1 MYILVELIFYFIFKF
16 SFQKLSRQSKL
27 SYGMVLEEVATRD
40 VAGTICNQRRNRRSG
55 KSNST
60 FVSTGVDHLA
70 FLQMK
75 ITRSN
80 LQPGET
86 GLVGA
91 RDVFQVLILGP
102 YSVD

>member
-1 MYILVELIFYFIFKF
+1 
-16 SFQKLSRQSKL
+16 
-27 SYGMVLEEVATRD
+27 MVIEEVATRD
-40 VAGTICNQRRNRRSG
+40 VAGTICNQRNRRSG

-60 FVSTGVDHLA
+60 RGVDHLA

-91 RDVFQVLILGP
+91 RDIFQVFILGP
-102 YSVD
+102 HSAD

>member
-1 MYILVELIFYFIFKF
+1 
-16 SFQKLSRQSKL
+16 
-27 SYGMVLEEVATRD
+27 MVIEEVATRD
-40 VAGTICNQRRNRRSG
+40 VAGTICNQRNRRSG

-60 FVSTGVDHLA
+60 LVSTGVDHLA

-91 RDVFQVLILGP
+91 RDIFQVFILGP
-102 YSVD
+102 HSVD

>member
-1 MYILVELIFYFIFKF
+1 MYILVELIFFKNY
-16 SFQKLSRQSKL
+16 FQKLSRQSKL
-27 SYGMVLEEVATRD
+27 SYGMVIEEVATRD
-40 VAGTICNQRRNRRSG
+40 VAGTICNQRRNRRSE

-91 RDVFQVLILGP
+91 RDIFQVLILGP